1 MELLI
6 NLNNIVAMK
15 KIVLLFVSLASL
27 MISCSTDEDL
37 AFSCDPIVDQ
47 WVKANYNE
55 LQTISRQDFISL
67 PDESYQRATYASFS
81 PQKQMELWETKI
93 NEALELDWTPQEKE
107 HILTLESI
115 IKSNPHWFQNEK
127 DISEYEDQA
136 IEDEITLQM
145 YVWIEYARTHFN
157 WNSNVIYAL
166 LISPNK
172 IVSKDGQ
179 LFHAEITRSSITIN
193 PGDEGSI
200 PAEFCDCSVESD
212 YCPTNFTCKEGSCFE
227 PTVDKCG
234 FFLKYSCDGLCK

>member
-81 PQKQMELWETKI
+81 PQKQMKLWETKI
-93 NEALELDWTPQEKE
+93 NEAIEGICNANFKINPK
-107 HILTLESI
+107 I
-115 IKSNPHWFQNEK
+115 IKGKNVSCSYCKYK
-127 DISEYEDQA
+127 DICYHEYKDNVIISGGE
-136 IEDEITLQM
+136 EDE
-145 YVWIEYARTHFN
+145 
-157 WNSNVIYAL
+157 
-166 LISPNK
+166 
-172 IVSKDGQ
+172 
-179 LFHAEITRSSITIN
+179 
-193 PGDEGSI
+193 
-200 PAEFCDCSVESD
+200 
-212 YCPTNFTCKEGSCFE
+212 
-227 PTVDKCG
+227 
-234 FFLKYSCDGLCK
+234 